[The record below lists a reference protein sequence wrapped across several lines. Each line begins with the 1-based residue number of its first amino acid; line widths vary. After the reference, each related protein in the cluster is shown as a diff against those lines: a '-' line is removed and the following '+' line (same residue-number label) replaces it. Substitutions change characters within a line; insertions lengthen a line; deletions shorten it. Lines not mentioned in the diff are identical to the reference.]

1 MQTIRNLN
9 ILILAFLL
17 VLTGCFGLADD
28 AVSGDAEGQTA
39 GDTNITQSEVNNPP
53 FIGDSSDLVN
63 SYTIM
68 QTNAN
73 ITYDVNTGEEIIN
86 GYSYDLYH
94 SVVDIDGDSMTSGWD
109 INLDGSIDYPTTGNS
124 GFTEV
129 YVPMNYFSQVMIFDD
144 EINYASVAFIAVDEH
159 GLGNAIL
166 LDVVD
171 GESLSDRDEADNTV
185 QYYTFSGQDAPGSDG
200 AVIMTMDSGSDLG
213 WASITIKASV
223 DGAASSTIPMCDD
236 TTTENCWAST
246 DSNDPTAWNVGE
258 AITVDTDCSG
268 VCTVTI
274 NVLNNREGTTL
285 DTTVIDVE

>member
-17 VLTGCFGLADD
+17 ILTGCFGLADD

-39 GDTNITQSEVNNPP
+39 GDTNNTQSEVNNPP

-86 GYSYDLYH
+86 GYSYNLYH

-129 YVPMNYFSQVMIFDD
+129 YVPMNYFSQIMLFDD

-171 GESLSDRDEADNTV
+171 GESLSDRDDADNTV
-185 QYYTFSGQDAPGSDG
+185 QYYTFSGQDAPGADG

-223 DGAASSTIPMCDD
+223 DGAASSTVPMCDD

-274 NVLNNREGTTL
+274 NVLNSREGTTL
-285 DTTVIDVE
+285 DTTIIDVE

>member
-39 GDTNITQSEVNNPP
+39 GDTNNTQSEINNPP

-94 SVVDIDGDSMTSGWD
+94 SVVEIDGDSMTSGWD
-109 INLDGSIDYPTTGNS
+109 VNLDGSIDYPTTGNS

-171 GESLSDRDEADNTV
+171 GESLSDRDDADNTV

-223 DGAASSTIPMCDD
+223 DGAASSTVPMCDD
-236 TTTENCWAST
+236 TTTENCWSST
-246 DSNDPTAWNVGE
+246 DSDDTAAWNVGE

>member
-17 VLTGCFGLADD
+17 ILTGCFGLADD

-39 GDTNITQSEVNNPP
+39 GDTNNTQSEVNNPP

-129 YVPMNYFSQVMIFDD
+129 YVPMNYFSQIMIFDD

-171 GESLSDRDEADNTV
+171 GESLSDRDDADNTV
-185 QYYTFSGQDAPGSDG
+185 QYYTFSGQDAPGADG

-223 DGAASSTIPMCDD
+223 DGAASSTVPMCDD

>member
-17 VLTGCFGLADD
+17 ILTGCFGLADD

-39 GDTNITQSEVNNPP
+39 GDTNNTQSEVNNPP

-86 GYSYDLYH
+86 GYSYNLYH

-129 YVPMNYFSQVMIFDD
+129 YVPMNYFSQIMLFDD

-171 GESLSDRDEADNTV
+171 GESLSDRDDADNTV
-185 QYYTFSGQDAPGSDG
+185 QYYTFSGQDAPGADG

-223 DGAASSTIPMCDD
+223 DGAASSTVPMCDD

>member
-17 VLTGCFGLADD
+17 ILTGCFGLADD

-39 GDTNITQSEVNNPP
+39 GDTNNTQSEINNPP

-86 GYSYDLYH
+86 GYSYNLYH

-129 YVPMNYFSQVMIFDD
+129 YVPMNYFSQIMIFDD

-171 GESLSDRDEADNTV
+171 GESLSDRDDADNTV

-223 DGAASSTIPMCDD
+223 DGAASSTVPMCDD
-236 TTTENCWAST
+236 TTTENCWSST
-246 DSNDPTAWNVGE
+246 DSDDTTAWNVGE

>member
-17 VLTGCFGLADD
+17 ILTGCFGLADD

-39 GDTNITQSEVNNPP
+39 GDTNNTQSEVNNPP

-86 GYSYDLYH
+86 GYSYNLYH

-129 YVPMNYFSQVMIFDD
+129 YVPMNYFSQIMIFDD

-171 GESLSDRDEADNTV
+171 GESLSDRDDADNTV

-223 DGAASSTIPMCDD
+223 DGAASSTVPMCDD
-236 TTTENCWAST
+236 TTTENCWSST
-246 DSNDPTAWNVGE
+246 DSDDTTAWNVGE

>member
-17 VLTGCFGLADD
+17 ILTGCFGLADD

-39 GDTNITQSEVNNPP
+39 GDTNNTQSEVNNPP

-86 GYSYDLYH
+86 GYSYNLYH

-129 YVPMNYFSQVMIFDD
+129 YVPINYFSQIMLFDD

-171 GESLSDRDEADNTV
+171 GESLSDRDDADNTV
-185 QYYTFSGQDAPGSDG
+185 QYYTFSGQDAPGADG

-223 DGAASSTIPMCDD
+223 DGAASSTVPMCDD
-236 TTTENCWAST
+236 TTTENCWSST

>member
-17 VLTGCFGLADD
+17 ILTGCFGLADD

-39 GDTNITQSEVNNPP
+39 GDTNNTQSEVNNPP

-86 GYSYDLYH
+86 GYSYNLYH

-129 YVPMNYFSQVMIFDD
+129 YVPMNYFSQIMIFDD

-166 LDVVD
+166 LDVVG

-185 QYYTFSGQDAPGSDG
+185 ISIIHSVAKMHQD
-200 AVIMTMDSGSDLG
+200 L
-213 WASITIKASV
+213 
-223 DGAASSTIPMCDD
+223 
-236 TTTENCWAST
+236 
-246 DSNDPTAWNVGE
+246 TAQ
-258 AITVDTDCSG
+258 
-268 VCTVTI
+268 
-274 NVLNNREGTTL
+274 
-285 DTTVIDVE
+285 

>member
-39 GDTNITQSEVNNPP
+39 GDTNNTQSEVNNPP

-129 YVPMNYFSQVMIFDD
+129 YVPMNYFSQIMIFDD

-223 DGAASSTIPMCDD
+223 DGAASSTVPMCDD